1 MSYETDCMIAL
12 KNALRET
19 EGLKY
24 AIKELNKNIKTI
36 ERLAEAIEKQ
46 NELKERELAILER
59 QEGVVRTLK
68 PRNY

>member
-12 KNALRET
+12 KNALRDT
-19 EGLKY
+19 EGLKI
-24 AIKELNKNIKTI
+24 ALKEFNKNAKTL

-46 NELKERELAILER
+46 NELKERELALLER
-59 QEGVVRTLK
+59 QEGMSRTLK

>member
-19 EGLKY
+19 DGLKY
-24 AIKELNKNIKTI
+24 AIKEFNKNAKTL

-46 NELKERELAILER
+46 NELKERELELLEHLN
-59 QEGVVRTLK
+59 QEITNIK
-68 PRNY
+68 I

>member
-19 EGLKY
+19 DGLKY
-24 AIKELNKNIKTI
+24 AIKEFNKNAKTL
-36 ERLAEAIEKQ
+36 ERLAQAIEKQ
-46 NELKERELAILER
+46 NELKERELALLER
-59 QEGVVRTLK
+59 EAGITRALK

>member
-19 EGLKY
+19 DGLKY

-59 QEGVVRTLK
+59 QEGVVRTFK

>member
-19 EGLKY
+19 DGLKY
-24 AIKELNKNIKTI
+24 AIKEFNKNAKTL
-36 ERLAEAIEKQ
+36 ERLAQVIEKQ
-46 NELKERELAILER
+46 NELKERELALLER
-59 QEGVVRTLK
+59 ERGVARTLK

>member
-19 EGLKY
+19 DGLKY
-24 AIKELNKNIKTI
+24 AIKEFNKNAKTL
-36 ERLAEAIEKQ
+36 ERLAQAIEKQ
-46 NELKERELAILER
+46 NKLKERELELLER
-59 QEGVVRTLK
+59 EAGISRTLK

>member
-19 EGLKY
+19 DGLKY

-46 NELKERELAILER
+46 NELKERELALLER

>member
-19 EGLKY
+19 DGLKY
-24 AIKELNKNIKTI
+24 AIKEFNKNAKTW
-36 ERLAEAIEKQ
+36 ERLAQAIEKQ
-46 NELKERELAILER
+46 NELKERELALLER
-59 QEGVVRTLK
+59 EAGITRALK

>member
-12 KNALRET
+12 KNALKNT
-19 EGLKY
+19 DGLKY
-24 AIKELNKNIKTI
+24 AIKELNQNIKTI
-36 ERLAEAIEKQ
+36 ERLAAAIERQ
-46 NELKERELAILER
+46 NELKERELELLER

>member
-12 KNALRET
+12 KNALKNT
-19 EGLKY
+19 DGLKY
-24 AIKELNKNIKTI
+24 AIKELNQNIKTI
-36 ERLAEAIEKQ
+36 ERLAAAIEKQ
-46 NELKERELAILER
+46 NELKERELELLER